1 MKVQC
6 NIVNVV
12 ALNVSPEVDQV
23 VRWSRPL
30 LDPPNVNDM
39 NPTLAS
45 AVIELDTKVRNDLLK
60 APTSA
65 FTFKNLCV
73 DVKLACRHNDHKGQA
88 VRLA

>member
-65 FTFKNLCV
+65 LRIYVFEQVCV
-73 DVKLACRHNDHKGQA
+73 DVKLAC
-88 VRLA
+88 

>member
-60 APTSA
+60 APIST
-65 FTFKNLCV
+65 FTFKNL
-73 DVKLACRHNDHKGQA
+73 LRHYAKKVSRYEIEMPTQ
-88 VRLA
+88 RS

>member
-1 MKVQC
+1 MDKCYFDKHSRNTRNTRLGLKVQC

-45 AVIELDTKVRNDLLK
+45 AVIELDRKVRNDLLK
-60 APTSA
+60 APTY
-65 FTFKNLCV
+65 
-73 DVKLACRHNDHKGQA
+73 
-88 VRLA
+88 